1 MWRIDQRFGGS
12 ISGGESDK
20 RTTYNIGSYQTGKSV
35 VSATFAWVARG
46 RTYLVLSWHKG
57 WYDYLGGDLWL
68 VLYDWH
74 IGVTGESNDTIML
87 ERGEGGSLWTSVRE
101 EDNEWPRT

>member
-12 ISGGESDK
+12 TSGGENDK
-20 RTTYNIGSYQTGKSV
+20 RTTYNIGSYQMGKSI

-46 RTYLVLSWHKG
+46 RAYLVLSWHKG
-57 WYDYLGGDLWL
+57 RNDNLGGDLWL